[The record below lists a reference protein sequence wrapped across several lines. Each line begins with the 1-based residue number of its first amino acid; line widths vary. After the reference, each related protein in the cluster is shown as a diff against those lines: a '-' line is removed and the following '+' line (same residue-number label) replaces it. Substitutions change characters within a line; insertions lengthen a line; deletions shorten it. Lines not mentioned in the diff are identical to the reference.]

1 MDTMGTILRNSCRSG
16 FRFFFP
22 SANSGYKLICNT
34 DKVLFQVNQWKESK
48 KVLFLSDRAAGNN
61 LKSLYL
67 HTLIAVAGGSII
79 FLSVTSNLIVAKTS
93 L

>member
-1 MDTMGTILRNSCRSG
+1 MPMRVSI
-16 FRFFFP
+16 FFP
-22 SANSGYKLICNT
+22 CENSGYKLICNT

-48 KVLFLSDRAAGNN
+48 KVLFLSDRAAGDN
-61 LKSLYL
+61 LKSSYL

-79 FLSVTSNLIVAKTS
+79 FFSVTSNFIVTKTS